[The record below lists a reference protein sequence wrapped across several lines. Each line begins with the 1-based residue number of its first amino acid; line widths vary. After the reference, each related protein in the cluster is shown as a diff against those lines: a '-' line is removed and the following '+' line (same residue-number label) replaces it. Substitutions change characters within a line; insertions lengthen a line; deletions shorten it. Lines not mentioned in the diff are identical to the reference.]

1 MSAAEDLFYV
11 TRHNGR
17 SADRPRRVVFVGPLD
32 EAKAKFSA
40 IIPRV
45 SICYAETI
53 IWRGP
58 PSDGYTVWRDGVA
71 PEAAALLHVDGEEE
85 ALDAHDRRRARAARR
100 AGLRVAVAPERLRIE
115 PERLRVD
122 DVYGLDVAVDEA
134 AEEDVSQA
142 ERKARR

>member
-32 EAKAKFSA
+32 EAKLKFSA

-45 SICYAETI
+45 SICYAETV
-53 IWRGP
+53 IWKGP

-71 PEAAALLHVDGEEE
+71 PEAAELLRVDGEEE
-85 ALDAHDRRRARAARR
+85 ALDAYDKRRARAAKR
-100 AGLRVAVAPERLRIE
+100 AGLRVDVAPERLRVE

-122 DVYGLDVAVDEA
+122 DVLGLDVAVDEA
-134 AEEDVSQA
+134 EEEDA
-142 ERKARR
+142 RAKRKARRA